1 MNALQHIM
9 RIQDL
14 FEGWRAL
21 GSLRLRNGVE
31 LIGRVPDEDS
41 AMWMHVVFPGLHGER
56 LLQLE
61 HELGTSLPRSLRA
74 FYECCGGMSL
84 FFGAFTLRGLRRPG
98 FGLGSGALQPEDIVA
113 LNHELDAQGW
123 KPRGAVA
130 FAENALDLSVHL
142 VGMGDAPAQVVR
154 CERSSGR
161 VLERHEDVFACVDA
175 RLYRLDELQLR

>member
-1 MNALQHIM
+1 MNALQHIV

-14 FEGWRAL
+14 LEGWRAL

-41 AMWMHVVFPGLHGER
+41 GVWMHVVFPGLRGER
-56 LLQLE
+56 MQQLE

-74 FYECCGGMSL
+74 FYECCGGMNL

-154 CERSSGR
+154 CERSTGR
-161 VLERHEDVFACVDA
+161 VLERHDDVFACVDA